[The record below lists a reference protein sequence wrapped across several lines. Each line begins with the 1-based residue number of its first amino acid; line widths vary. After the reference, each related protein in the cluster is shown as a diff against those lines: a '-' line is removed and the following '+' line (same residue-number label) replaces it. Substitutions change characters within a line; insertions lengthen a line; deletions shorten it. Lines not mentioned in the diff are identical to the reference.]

1 MSLYIK
7 PLINLEKFVHKFWFP
22 VGILKIP
29 KYKKGVYIIDC
40 YFYKFYSLSLID
52 RLALSVYFKKDII
65 LEEEETVKAKKLSEL
80 SVCDF
85 NEFKEYIKN
94 ICSITP
100 SPQEK
105 SSWKNLDL
113 MKWSVI
119 RIFPSKKIIEDIEK
133 NVSEITQES
142 LKYKLNYKMLVEE
155 LFLDK
160 ILENNCEWK
169 PAYSLLCIDKKKKV
183 YYIINNKKYK
193 KDLLRN
199 IIKKFI

>member
-7 PLINLEKFVHKFWFP
+7 PLVNLEKFVHKFWFP

-40 YFYKFYSLSLID
+40 YFYKFYSISLID
-52 RLALSVYFKKDII
+52 RLALSVYFKKDVI
-65 LEEEETVKAKKLSEL
+65 LEEEETVKAKKLSDL

-169 PAYSLLCIDKKKKV
+169 PAYSFLCIDKKEKV

-193 KDLLRN
+193 KDLLKD